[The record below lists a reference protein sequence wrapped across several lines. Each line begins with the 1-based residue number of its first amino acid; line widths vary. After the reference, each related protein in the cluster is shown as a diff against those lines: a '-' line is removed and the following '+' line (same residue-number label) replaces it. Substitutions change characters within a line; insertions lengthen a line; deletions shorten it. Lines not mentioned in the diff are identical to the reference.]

1 MFDTTSYSDKLPNS
15 LNEVLKSFTGNECV
29 MVRYLKPKDGIKG
42 KEGRCHFNVRDFV
55 QKHGGSSV
63 SGWILFRDTKGNEN
77 GFYVWSFH
85 SVWLTP
91 ENKLVDVTEDKN
103 YLNRDKSIFVP
114 DSNREPNLIDGL
126 LYNNFLVIT
135 DSNFAQFYGK
145 SIGKEILSNTPYWCD
160 KTTTKIM
167 SIDEHSGIYRLI
179 HSDYKKNIEKMCEE
193 TDCDFIDRKLVP
205 RNENKTTAPI
215 NLIFD
220 YNISV
225 G

>member
-29 MVRYLKPKDGIKG
+29 MVRYLKPRDGIKG

-63 SGWILFRDTKGNEN
+63 SGWILHRNTKFNEN
-77 GFYVWSFH
+77 GFYGWSFH
-85 SVWLTP
+85 SVWLTT
-91 ENKLVDVTEDKN
+91 ENKLVDVTEDNN

-114 DSNREPNLIDGL
+114 DSIRKPNLEEGL

-135 DSNFAQFYGK
+135 DVRFAKHYGE
-145 SIGKEILSNTPYWCD
+145 SIGREVLADTPYWCD

-167 SIDEHSGIYRLI
+167 NIDEHSGMYRLI
-179 HSDYKKNIEKMCEE
+179 HPEYKKNIERLCEE
-193 TDCDFIDRKLVP
+193 TDCDFIERRLVP
-205 RNENKTTAPI
+205 RNENKEFGST

-220 YNISV
+220 YNINI